1 MVGGEPT
8 KTRWRRPIVL
18 AAALG
23 LIAGVVIGG
32 AGHSLPGSSTR
43 PMSRDAA
50 LLGAPRTTITVR
62 AAAPTVTVLQ
72 TVTVSVPARP
82 GAPPVAGSAPGRIP
96 PASSAAADS
105 THPGNSTHPGK
116 PSAPRSSPAPGPKP
130 LALCK
135 DGTLSYAAH
144 HQGACSHHGGAARWY
159 R

>member
-8 KTRWRRPIVL
+8 KTRWRRPVLL

-50 LLGAPRTTITVR
+50 IAGAPRTTVTVR
-62 AAAPTVTVLQ
+62 AAAPTMTVLQ
-72 TVTVSVPARP
+72 TVTVTARP
-82 GAPPVAGSAPGRIP
+82 SLPPVAGSAP
-96 PASSAAADS
+96 ASSAPVTTPVS
-105 THPGNSTHPGK
+105 SGVTHPAHPAK
-116 PSAPRSSPAPGPKP
+116 PSTPAGSAAAGSKP

-144 HQGACSHHGGAARWY
+144 HQGACSHHGGVAHWY